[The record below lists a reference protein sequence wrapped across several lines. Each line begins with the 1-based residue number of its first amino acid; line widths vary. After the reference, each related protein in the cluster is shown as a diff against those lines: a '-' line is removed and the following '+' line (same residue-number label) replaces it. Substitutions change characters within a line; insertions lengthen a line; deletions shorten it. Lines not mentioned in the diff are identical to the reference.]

1 MGMKDQFQDKAA
13 ELEEQARRRAEAGR
27 DEASERGRQPQ
38 EPRDPRERATRERA
52 PRERA
57 PRERQEPGRQ
67 VPDEAQR
74 ASRDAQERF
83 DQDF

>member
-13 ELEEQARRRAEAGR
+13 ELEEQARRRADAGR

-38 EPRDPRERATRERA
+38 EPRDPRERAS
-52 PRERA
+52 RERA

-67 VPDEAQR
+67 TPDEAQR
-74 ASRDAQERF
+74 ASRDEQERF
-83 DQDF
+83 DQDYDM

>member
-38 EPRDPRERATRERA
+38 EPRDPRERAS
-52 PRERA
+52 RERA

-67 VPDEAQR
+67 TPDEAQR

-83 DQDF
+83 DQDYDM

>member
-38 EPRDPRERATRERA
+38 EPQEPRDPRERAT
-52 PRERA
+52 RERA

-74 ASRDAQERF
+74 ASRDAERF

>member
-13 ELEEQARRRAEAGR
+13 ELEEQARRRADAGR

-52 PRERA
+52 PRER
-57 PRERQEPGRQ
+57 QEPGRQ
-67 VPDEAQR
+67 MPDEAQR

-83 DQDF
+83 DQDYDM

>member
-13 ELEEQARRRAEAGR
+13 ELEEQARRRANAGR

-52 PRERA
+52 PRER
-57 PRERQEPGRQ
+57 QEPGRQ
-67 VPDEAQR
+67 TPDEAQR

-83 DQDF
+83 DQDYDM